1 MQKRLVSLVLAL
13 ALMLTAFAGCGSD
26 TGSSS
31 SAASGSSA
39 AGSSESSTSSAAE
52 SSSTSA
58 DGEQTLVR
66 MNIGSEPDSLDPWQS
81 AASDTEAI
89 MHNVFEG
96 LCLYDENGEII
107 PGLAERWDISED
119 GLTYTFHINPDA
131 KFSDGTDITAE
142 DVEWSYEYVR
152 DQCDNWSWLY
162 KTLDDVEA
170 VDEKTAVFHFS
181 AADASRLATMTSIQY
196 GSVRSKAAME
206 KYGDDYGK
214 TAESVVSSGPYVI
227 TDWKENEY
235 VKFEARDD
243 YYGDKPDLTHLK
255 YVPVSDVNAAVVA
268 LQTGELDLY
277 FNPLSGVALD
287 TVKTADNVAISEALS
302 CRNESVYM
310 NCESEVFSDVRMRR
324 AVAYAI
330 NKEEALEVCGNGQGK
345 VVTYPCDLG
354 EQVTGNPDF
363 VPSHTYEYNV
373 EKARA
378 LVEECGNV
386 GKTVTIKSY
395 NTEPYQTLSV
405 WLQGSLSAIG
415 LDAKV
420 DTMERS
426 AFLDQLI
433 NGEVEICP
441 FSWSDISF
449 DFGSAVGIYMNSNCI
464 GMSGNYGRYNNPR
477 ADELIALG
485 NSASD
490 VEARKGYYRE
500 LIEIY
505 MEDVPSVAMYA
516 VINAIAHSNQL
527 VMEDANIYQMARVH
541 WAQ

>member
-1 MQKRLVSLVLAL
+1 MKHAKKLLCLAL
-13 ALMLTAFAGCGSD
+13 ALVMSLSLVACSSSGDGKD
-26 TGSSS
+26 DGSSP
-31 SAASGSSA
+31 SAGIDHDREVVYGSASLITNFNVKYVTAQNDLQALDQVYDALVRKVNGKFC
-39 AGSSESSTSSAAE
+39 GQLAE
-52 SSSTSA
+52 SW
-58 DGEQTLVR
+58 E
-66 MNIGSEPDSLDPWQS
+66 
-81 AASDTEAI
+81 
-89 MHNVFEG
+89 
-96 LCLYDENGEII
+96 
-107 PGLAERWDISED
+107 ISED
-119 GLTYTFHINPDA
+119 GLTYTFHIYPDA

-181 AADASRLATMTSIQY
+181 AADASRLSIMSSSQY
-196 GSVRSKAAME
+196 GSVFSKAAME

-287 TVKTADNVAISEALS
+287 TVRTADNVAISEALS

-378 LVEECGNV
+378 LVEECGNM
-386 GKTVTIKSY
+386 GRTVTIKSY

-405 WLQGSLSAIG
+405 WLQGTLSAIG

-426 AFLDQLI
+426 AFSDQLL

-441 FSWSDISF
+441 FSWSDVSF
-449 DFGSAVGIYMNSNCI
+449 DFGAAVGIYMDSNCI
-464 GMSGNYGRYNNPR
+464 GNSGNYGRYNNPK

-485 NSASD
+485 NGASD

-500 LIEIY
+500 LMEIY

-527 VMEDANIYQMARVH
+527 VMEDANRYEMARVH
-541 WAQ
+541 WAE

>member
-1 MQKRLVSLVLAL
+1 M
-13 ALMLTAFAGCGSD
+13 
-26 TGSSS
+26 
-31 SAASGSSA
+31 
-39 AGSSESSTSSAAE
+39 
-52 SSSTSA
+52 
-58 DGEQTLVR
+58 
-66 MNIGSEPDSLDPWQS
+66 
-81 AASDTEAI
+81 
-89 MHNVFEG
+89 
-96 LCLYDENGEII
+96 ENF
-107 PGLAERWDISED
+107 
-119 GLTYTFHINPDA
+119 TF
-131 KFSDGTDITAE
+131 
-142 DVEWSYEYVR
+142 SYPTKV
-152 DQCDNWSWLY
+152 
-162 KTLDDVEA
+162 
-170 VDEKTAVFHFS
+170 
-181 AADASRLATMTSIQY
+181 
-196 GSVRSKAAME
+196 
-206 KYGDDYGK
+206 
-214 TAESVVSSGPYVI
+214 
-227 TDWKENEY
+227 
-235 VKFEARDD
+235 
-243 YYGDKPDLTHLK
+243 
-255 YVPVSDVNAAVVA
+255 
-268 LQTGELDLY
+268 Y
-277 FNPLSGVALD
+277 F
-287 TVKTADNVAISEALS
+287 
-302 CRNESVYM
+302 
-310 NCESEVFSDVRMRR
+310 
-324 AVAYAI
+324 
-330 NKEEALEVCGNGQGK
+330 GQGA
-345 VVTYPCDLG
+345 L
-354 EQVTGNPDF
+354 
-363 VPSHTYEYNV
+363 
-373 EKARA
+373 ARA
-378 LVEECGNV
+378 LPGELGNV

-395 NTEPYQTLSV
+395 NTEPFQTLSV